1 MNPEKLTDKAGS
13 VINESVELAK
23 AQCHPQ
29 ITPAH
34 LALAIFQD
42 DSGLAGNVV
51 TRAGGN
57 PQTVIAN
64 LQNILKRIPTQN
76 PPPNQVS
83 PSGPFMDVIR
93 EAERIQKGKEDT
105 HIAIDHL
112 LIALTVNGDVL
123 RAFALSRSAL
133 EDAVKEIR
141 GNRKVTSRNAES
153 NYDALSKY
161 AQDLTKLA
169 EEGKLDPVIGRD
181 DEIRAVIGVLARRR
195 KNNPV
200 LIGEPGVGKTAIVE
214 GLAQRI
220 LKGDVPESLKCR
232 LFSLDMGALIA
243 GAKYQGEFEER
254 LKAVLKDIE
263 DAEGSIILFI
273 DEVHMVLGAGKTS
286 GAMDA
291 ANLLKPMLARG
302 TLKCIGATTL
312 DEYRKYIEKDPAFER
327 RFQQVMVNEPSVED
341 SVSILRGL
349 KDKYEA
355 YHGVRILDSALVA
368 AVKLSSRYVTHRQL
382 PDKAI
387 DCIDEACASV
397 RVQLDSRPDVID
409 KLERKK
415 LQLEVEEIALSKD
428 KDKGAVQ
435 RLALLREELTKLN
448 EELLPL
454 LAELER
460 ERAQI
465 QHLKDLQAKLSALKV
480 KLDDASRRHN
490 MELVSDLTYYAIPEV
505 EEQIKAAKRA
515 LDEDVRRES
524 ETDEPDSKKLVA
536 HVVGSRQICDVI
548 SRWTGVPLTKLTQG
562 ESDRLLN
569 LASVLKQRVVG
580 QDEAIEAIADAVLR
594 SRSGLARPTQPLGS
608 FMFLGPTGVGKT
620 ELAKALAQEL
630 FDDDKHIVR
639 MDMSEYMEEHSVAR
653 LIGAPPGYV
662 GHDEGGQLTEAVRR
676 HPYNVVLFDEIEK
689 AHRNVMN
696 IMLQVLD
703 DGRLTDSLGKTV
715 DFTNTII
722 ILTSNIGA
730 DLLLQSAGGRI
741 SESTREGVMHRVK
754 QHFRPEFLNRLDDIV
769 LFNPLGQEQLRHI
782 VEANVRL
789 ISKRLEE
796 RDISISIDDRAVSFV
811 LQQSYDPAYGARP
824 LRRYLEKYLV
834 TRISRGIFSH
844 EIPNHSRVT
853 ISSNGQELTLVVE
866 LVEHSSGEDAMSE
879 DGRPSAARS
888 KSASSKA
895 NGGTS
900 LGKRKNVEKK

>member
-1 MNPEKLTDKAGS
+1 MSLNPEKLTDKAMS
-13 VINESVELAK
+13 VINQALDLARSS
-23 AQCHPQ
+23 CHPQ
-29 ITPAH
+29 VTPAH
-34 LALAIFQD
+34 LAVAVFED
-42 DSGLAGNVV
+42 DSGLANNVV

-57 PQTVIAN
+57 PQGVIQA
-64 LQNILKRIPTQN
+64 LQTILKKLPSQQ
-76 PPPNQVS
+76 PPPSSVS
-83 PSGPFMDVIR
+83 PSGGFMEILR
-93 EAERIQKGKEDT
+93 EAEKIQKSKDDT

-112 LIALTVNGDVL
+112 LIALATNSDVL
-123 RAFALSRSAL
+123 RCFALNKNAL

-153 NYDALSKY
+153 VYDALNKY

-181 DEIRAVIGVLARRR
+181 EEIRAVIGVLARRR

-220 LKGDVPESLKCR
+220 LHGDVPESLKCR

-254 LKAVLKDIE
+254 LKAVLKEVE
-263 DAEGSIILFI
+263 DASGSIIMFI
-273 DEVHMVLGAGKTS
+273 DEIHMVLGAGKTS

-409 KLERKK
+409 RLERKK

-435 RLALLREELTKLN
+435 RLALLREELTALN

-454 LAELER
+454 LAELEQ
-460 ERAQI
+460 ERARI
-465 QHLKDLQAKLSALKV
+465 TNLKELQARMDTLRV
-480 KLDDASRRHN
+480 KLEDAERKHN
-490 MELVSDLTYYAIPEV
+490 MDVAADIKYYAIPEV
-505 EEQIKAAKRA
+505 EEAIRKAKKA
-515 LDEDVRRES
+515 LDEDVRKES
-524 ETDEPDSKKLVA
+524 ETDEPSTKKLIA
-536 HVVGSRQICDVI
+536 HVVATRQIADVI

-562 ESDRLLN
+562 ESERLLN
-569 LASVLKQRVVG
+569 LGNVLKQRVVG
-580 QDEAIEAIADAVLR
+580 QNEAIDAIADAVLR
-594 SRSGLARPTQPLGS
+594 SRSGLSRPTQPLGS

-730 DLLLQSAGGRI
+730 DLLLSGSSGGQI
-741 SESTREGVMHRVK
+741 PENVREAVMSRVK
-754 QHFRPEFLNRLDDIV
+754 GHFRPEFLNRLDDIIM
-769 LFNPLGQEQLRHI
+769 FNPLGQSQLRHI
-782 VEANVRL
+782 VDSNVAL
-789 ISKRLEE
+789 ISKRLED
-796 RDISISIDDRAVSFV
+796 RDIAITIDEKGAQFV

-824 LRRYLEKYLV
+824 LRRYLEKNLV
-834 TRISRGIFSH
+834 TRISRGLFSH

-853 ISSNGQELTLVVE
+853 VSSNGRELTLIVE
-866 LVEHSSGEDAMSE
+866 LNGQESDEHSD
-879 DGRPSAARS
+879 DGTPRPRNATA
-888 KSASSKA
+888 
-895 NGGTS
+895 GTS
-900 LGKRKNVEKK
+900 TKKRKNSGK

>member
-1 MNPEKLTDKAGS
+1 MSLDPNKLTEKALG
-13 VINESVELAK
+13 VINASMELARD
-23 AQCHPQ
+23 QGHPQ

-42 DSGLAGNVV
+42 DSGLASNVV
-51 TRAGGN
+51 TRAGGTPN
-57 PQTVIAN
+57 AVVSN
-64 LQNILKRIPTQN
+64 LQGLMRKIPSQN
-76 PPPNQVS
+76 PPPATNA
-83 PSGPFMDVIR
+83 PSGQFMEVLA
-93 EAERIQKGKEDT
+93 EAGKIQKANDDT

-112 LIALTVNGDVL
+112 LIAVASNSDVL
-123 RAFALSRSAL
+123 RAFAISRKSL
-133 EDAVKEIR
+133 EEAVKEIR
-141 GNRKVTSRNAES
+141 GNRKVTSKNAES
-153 NYDALSKY
+153 VYDALNKY

-220 LKGDVPESLKCR
+220 LNGDVPETLKCR
-232 LFSLDMGALIA
+232 LFSLDMGALVA

-254 LKAVLKDIE
+254 LKAVLKEVE
-263 DAEGSIILFI
+263 DADGSIIMFI
-273 DEVHMVLGAGKTS
+273 DEIHMVLGAGKTS

-327 RFQQVMVNEPSVED
+327 RFQQVMVNEPSIED

-349 KDKYEA
+349 KAKYEA
-355 YHGVRILDSALVA
+355 YHGVGILDSALVA
-368 AVKLSSRYVTHRQL
+368 AVKLSARYITHRQL

-435 RLALLREELTKLN
+435 RLALLREELTRVN

-454 LAELER
+454 LATFEQER
-460 ERAQI
+460 ERMTKI
-465 QHLKDLQAKLSALKV
+465 KDMQN
-480 KLDDASRRHN
+480 KLDGLRTKLEDAERRHN
-490 MELVSDLTYYAIPEV
+490 MDVAADIKYYAIPEL
-505 EEQIKAAKRA
+505 EEALKVAKKEM
-515 LDEDVRRES
+515 DEDVRRES
-524 ETDEPDSKKLVA
+524 ETDEPENKKLVA
-536 HVVGSRQICDVI
+536 HVVATRQICDVV
-548 SRWTGVPLTKLTQG
+548 SRWTGVPMSKLTQG

-569 LASVLKQRVVG
+569 LPNTLKERVVG
-580 QDEAIEAIADAVLR
+580 QDDAIHAISDAVLR
-594 SRSGLARPTQPLGS
+594 SRSGLSRPTQPLGS

-662 GHDEGGQLTEAVRR
+662 GHDEGGQLTESVRR

-689 AHRNVMN
+689 AHVNVMN
-696 IMLQVLD
+696 ILLQVLD

-730 DLLLQSAGGRI
+730 DLLLSGGVNGMVPDPV
-741 SESTREGVMHRVK
+741 REAVMSRVK
-754 QHFRPEFLNRLDDIV
+754 GHFKPEFLNRLDDIV
-769 LFNPLGQEQLRHI
+769 MFNPLGPTQLRQI
-782 VEANVRL
+782 VGSNVKL
-789 ISKRLEE
+789 ISKRLED
-796 RDISISIDDRAVSFV
+796 RDIVINVDAKANEFI

-824 LRRYLEKYLV
+824 LRRYLEKHLV
-834 TRISRGIFSH
+834 TRISRGLFSH
-844 EIPNHSRVT
+844 EIPNHSLVT
-853 ISSNGQELTLVVE
+853 VSSNGQELTIHVE
-866 LVEHSSGEDAMSE
+866 LVERMDEDE
-879 DGRPSAARS
+879 IVD
-888 KSASSKA
+888 
-895 NGGTS
+895 
-900 LGKRKNVEKK
+900 

>member
-1 MNPEKLTDKAGS
+1 MDPNKLTEKALS
-13 VINESVELAK
+13 VINASVSLAQVK
-23 AQCHPQ
+23 GHPQ
-29 ITPAH
+29 ITPTH
-34 LALAIFQD
+34 LALAIFED
-42 DSGLAGNVV
+42 DSGLAKNII

-57 PQTVIAN
+57 PVAIVAN
-64 LQNILKRIPTQN
+64 LQGLLQKMPSQQ
-76 PPPNQVS
+76 PPPSSNT
-83 PSGPFMDVIR
+83 PSGQFMEVLA
-93 EAERIQKGKEDT
+93 EAGKVQKANDDT
-105 HIAIDHL
+105 HISMDHL
-112 LIALTVNGDVL
+112 LLAVTVNSDVL
-123 RAFALSRSAL
+123 RAFALSRKAL
-133 EDAVKEIR
+133 EDAIKEIR
-141 GNRKVTSRNAES
+141 GNRKVTSKNAE
-153 NYDALSKY
+153 NVYDALNKY

-181 DEIRAVIGVLARRR
+181 DEVRAVIGVLARRR

-220 LKGDVPESLKCR
+220 LNGDVPESLKCR
-232 LFSLDMGALIA
+232 LFSLDMGALVA

-254 LKAVLKDIE
+254 LKAVLKEVE
-263 DAEGSIILFI
+263 DAEGTIIMFI
-273 DEVHMVLGAGKTS
+273 DEIHMVLGAGKSS

-327 RFQQVMVNEPSVED
+327 RFQQVMVNEPSIED
-341 SVSILRGL
+341 TVSILRGL

-355 YHGVRILDSALVA
+355 YHGVRILDSALVQ
-368 AVKLSSRYVTHRQL
+368 AVKLSARYVTHRQL

-387 DCIDEACASV
+387 DAIDEACASV

-415 LQLEVEEIALSKD
+415 LQLEVEEIALAKD

-435 RLALLREELTKLN
+435 RLALLREELTKVN

-454 LAELER
+454 LATFEQ
-460 ERAQI
+460 ERARMTRMQ
-465 QHLKDLQAKLSALKV
+465 DLQNRLDGLHTKLE
-480 KLDDASRRHN
+480 DAERNRR
-490 MELVSDLTYYAIPEV
+490 MDQAADIKYYAIPAV
-505 EEQIKAAKRA
+505 EEELKVAKREI
-515 LDEDVRRES
+515 DEDVRRES
-524 ETDEPDSKKLVA
+524 ETDEPDNKKLVA
-536 HVVGSRQICDVI
+536 HVVASHQICDVI
-548 SRWTGVPLTKLTQG
+548 SRWTGVPMSKLTQG
-562 ESDRLLN
+562 ESARLLN
-569 LASVLKQRVVG
+569 LPATLKMRVVG
-580 QDEAIEAIADAVLR
+580 QDDAIEAISDAVLR
-594 SRSGLARPTQPLGS
+594 SRSGLSRPTQPLGS

-620 ELAKALAQEL
+620 ELAKALAAEL

-689 AHRNVMN
+689 AHKNVMN

-722 ILTSNIGA
+722 IMTSNIGA
-730 DLLLQSAGGRI
+730 DLLLAAGSDGSI
-741 SESTREGVMHRVK
+741 SEVTRENVMARVK
-754 QHFRPEFLNRLDDIV
+754 SHFRPEFLNRLDDIV
-769 LFNPLGQEQLRHI
+769 LFNPLGPNQLRQI
-782 VEANVRL
+782 VDSNVKL

-796 RDISISIDDRAVSFV
+796 RDITVALDEKANAFV

-834 TRISRGIFSH
+834 TRISRGLFSH
-844 EIPNHSRVT
+844 EIPNHSRVLV
-853 ISSNGQELTLVVE
+853 SSNGQELTLNVDVLE
-866 LVEHSSGEDAMSE
+866 GMVDDESSEPA
-879 DGRPSAARS
+879 
-888 KSASSKA
+888 K
-895 NGGTS
+895 
-900 LGKRKNVEKK
+900 LGKRTRK

>member
-1 MNPEKLTDKAGS
+1 MSINSEKLTDKAAS
-13 VINESVELAK
+13 VISESVDLARNSG
-23 AQCHPQ
+23 HPQ
-29 ITPAH
+29 ITPVH

-42 DSGLAGNVV
+42 DSKLGINVV

-57 PQTVIAN
+57 PQAAVAA
-64 LQNILKRIPTQN
+64 LQALLKKIPTQQ
-76 PPPNQVS
+76 PPPTSVT
-83 PSGPFMDVIR
+83 PSGAFLEVYR
-93 EAERIQKGKEDT
+93 EAEKIQKAKEDT

-112 LIALTVNGDVL
+112 LIAVSTNSDVI
-123 RAFALSRSAL
+123 RALAVSKNAL
-133 EDAVKEIR
+133 EEAVKEIR
-141 GNRKVTSRNAES
+141 GSRKVTSKNAES
-153 NYDALSKY
+153 VYDALNKY

-220 LKGDVPESLKCR
+220 LQGDVPESLKCR
-232 LFSLDMGALIA
+232 LFSLDMGALVA

-254 LKAVLKDIE
+254 LKAVLKEVE
-263 DAEGSIILFI
+263 DAEGSIIMFI
-273 DEVHMVLGAGKTS
+273 DEIHMVLGAGKTS

-327 RFQQVMVNEPSVED
+327 RFQQVMVNEPSIED

-349 KDKYEA
+349 KNKYES

-435 RLALLREELTKLN
+435 RLSLLREELTKVN

-454 LAELER
+454 LATLEQ
-460 ERAQI
+460 ERGRI
-465 QHLKDLQAKLSALKV
+465 TLLKDLQAKLDNYRV
-480 KLDDASRRHN
+480 KLEDAERKHN
-490 MELVSDLTYYAIPEV
+490 MDVAADIKYYAIPEV
-505 EEQIKAAKRA
+505 EEQIRAAKKA
-515 LDEDVRRES
+515 LDDDVTRES
-524 ETDEPDSKKLVA
+524 ETDEPDNKKLVA
-536 HVVGSRQICDVI
+536 HVVASRQICDVI
-548 SRWTGVPLTKLTQG
+548 SRWTGVPMSKLTQG

-569 LASVLKQRVVG
+569 LPTILKQRVVG
-580 QDEAIEAIADAVLR
+580 QDEAIECISDAVLR

-608 FMFLGPTGVGKT
+608 FLFLGPTGVGKT
-620 ELAKALAQEL
+620 ELAKALAAEL

-639 MDMSEYMEEHSVAR
+639 MDMSEYMEEHSIAR

-696 IMLQVLD
+696 IMLQILD

-722 ILTSNIGA
+722 IMTSNIGA
-730 DLLLQSAGGRI
+730 DLLLAGGLNGHI
-741 SESTREGVMHRVK
+741 PESTRENVMTRVK
-754 QHFRPEFLNRLDDIV
+754 SHFRPEFLNRLDDIIM
-769 LFNPLGQEQLRHI
+769 FNPLGQVQLRHI
-782 VEANVRL
+782 VDSNVKL

-796 RDISISIDDRAVSFV
+796 RDIVITVDEKAAQFV

-824 LRRYLEKYLV
+824 LRRYLEKHLT
-834 TRISRGIFSH
+834 TRISRGLFSH

-853 ISSNGQELTLVVE
+853 VSSDGNELTLLVE
-866 LVEHSSGEDAMSE
+866 LVAHEETEDDEHNRRQEAATKKRRSE
-879 DGRPSAARS
+879 
-888 KSASSKA
+888 K
-895 NGGTS
+895 
-900 LGKRKNVEKK
+900 

>member
-1 MNPEKLTDKAGS
+1 MA
-13 VINESVELAK
+13 VINESHDLAQG
-23 AQCHPQ
+23 AGHPQ
-29 ITPAH
+29 ITPVH
-34 LALAIFQD
+34 LAIALMKEE
-42 DSGLAGNVV
+42 SGLASNVI

-57 PQTVIAN
+57 PVTVNAALQTLLKKVPAQRPAPTSVSASSSLMEVIQEAD
-64 LQNILKRIPTQN
+64 RIKNSKQ
-76 PPPNQVS
+76 
-83 PSGPFMDVIR
+83 
-93 EAERIQKGKEDT
+93 DT
-105 HIAIDHL
+105 HIAVDHFV
-112 LIALTVNGDVL
+112 IAVTVNADVL
-123 RAFALSRSAL
+123 RSLGVSRNAL

-141 GNRKVTSRNAES
+141 GNRKVTSRNAENS
-153 NYDALSKY
+153 YDALGKY

-181 DEIRAVIGVLARRR
+181 DEIRAVIGVLSRRR

-200 LIGEPGVGKTAIVE
+200 LIGEPGVGKTAIAE

-220 LKGDVPESLKCR
+220 IKGDVPESLKCR

-254 LKAVLKDIE
+254 LKAVLKEIE
-263 DAEGSIILFI
+263 DAEGGIILFI
-273 DEVHMVLGAGKTS
+273 DEVHMVLGAGKTQ

-349 KDKYEA
+349 KNKYEQ

-368 AVKLSSRYVTHRQL
+368 AVKLSARYVTHRQL

-428 KDKGAVQ
+428 KDKGAQQ
-435 RLALLREELTKLN
+435 RLALLREELTKVN

-454 LAELER
+454 LAALEQ
-460 ERAQI
+460 ERGKI
-465 QHLKDLQAKLSALKV
+465 QLLKDLQM
-480 KLDDASRRHN
+480 KLDQLKNKLEDAERKHH
-490 MELVSDLTYYAIPEV
+490 MDVAADLRYGAIPET
-505 EEQIKAAKRA
+505 ESQIKNAKRA
-515 LDEDVRRES
+515 LDEDARRES
-524 ETDEPDSKKLVA
+524 ETDEPDNKKLVA
-536 HVVGSRQICDVI
+536 HAVGTRQIADVI
-548 SRWTGVPLTKLTQG
+548 SRWTGVPLSKLTQG
-562 ESDRLLN
+562 ESERMLN
-569 LASVLKQRVVG
+569 LASILKQRVVG
-580 QDEAIEAIADAVLR
+580 QDEAIDAIADAVLR

-608 FMFLGPTGVGKT
+608 FLFLGPTGVGKT
-620 ELAKALAQEL
+620 ELAKALAAEL

-730 DLLLQSAGGRI
+730 DLLLSGSTNGVI
-741 SESTREGVMHRVK
+741 PESVRENVMNRVK
-754 QHFRPEFLNRLDDIV
+754 THFRPEFLNRLDDIV
-769 LFNPLGQEQLRHI
+769 MFNPLGISQLRHI
-782 VEANVRL
+782 VEANVKL
-789 ISKRLEE
+789 ISKRLED
-796 RDISISIDDRAVSFV
+796 RDIVVTVDDKAVNYI
-811 LQQSYDPAYGARP
+811 LEQSYDPAYGARP
-824 LRRYLEKYLV
+824 LRRYLEKHVV
-834 TRISRGIFSH
+834 TRISRGLFSL
-844 EIPNHSRVT
+844 EITNHSRVT
-853 ISSNGQELTLVVE
+853 ISSNGVELTL
-866 LVEHSSGEDAMSE
+866 LVEHVEGNTSDEGGVSD
-879 DGRPSAARS
+879 DGTVRMKPS
-888 KSASSKA
+888 SSK
-895 NGGTS
+895 GS
-900 LGKRKNVEKK
+900 KRKSDSAK

>member
-1 MNPEKLTDKAGS
+1 MSVDPNKLTEKALS
-13 VINESVELAK
+13 VINASVGLARD
-23 AQCHPQ
+23 QGHPQ

-42 DSGLAGNVV
+42 ESGLAANVI
-51 TRAGGN
+51 TRAGGTPN
-57 PQTVIAN
+57 AVISG
-64 LQNILKRIPTQN
+64 LQQLMKRIPSQN
-76 PPPNQVS
+76 PPPSSNN
-83 PSGPFMDVIR
+83 PSGQFMEVLA
-93 EAERIQKGKEDT
+93 EAAKIQKANDDT

-112 LIALTVNGDVL
+112 LIALTVSSDVL
-123 RAFALSRSAL
+123 RAFAISRKAL

-141 GNRKVTSRNAES
+141 GNRKVTSKNAES
-153 NYDALSKY
+153 VYDALSKY

-220 LKGDVPESLKCR
+220 LNGDVPESLKCR
-232 LFSLDMGALIA
+232 LFSLDMGALVA

-254 LKAVLKDIE
+254 LKAVLKEVE
-263 DAEGSIILFI
+263 DAAGSIIMFI
-273 DEVHMVLGAGKTS
+273 DEIHMVLGAGKTS

-349 KDKYEA
+349 KGKYEA

-368 AVKLSSRYVTHRQL
+368 AVKLSARYVTHRQL

-435 RLALLREELTKLN
+435 RLALLREELTKVN

-454 LAELER
+454 LATFAQER
-460 ERAQI
+460 ERMTRMQEL
-465 QHLKDLQAKLSALKV
+465 QNRLDGLKT
-480 KLDDASRRHN
+480 KLDDAERRHN
-490 MELVSDLTYYAIPEV
+490 MDVAADLKYYAIPEV
-505 EEQIKAAKRA
+505 EEALKRA
-515 LDEDVRRES
+515 KQDMDDDVRRES
-524 ETDEPDSKKLVA
+524 ETDEPNNKKLVA
-536 HVVGSRQICDVI
+536 HVVASRQICDVV
-548 SRWTGVPLTKLTQG
+548 SRWTGVPMSKLTQG

-569 LASVLKQRVVG
+569 LPASLKERVVG
-580 QDEAIEAIADAVLR
+580 QDDAIEAISDAVLR
-594 SRSGLARPTQPLGS
+594 SRSGLSRPTQPLGS

-676 HPYNVVLFDEIEK
+676 HPYNVILFDEIEK
-689 AHRNVMN
+689 AHKNVMN

-703 DGRLTDSLGKTV
+703 DGRLTDSTGKTV

-730 DLLLQSAGGRI
+730 DLLLTGATEGNIPNSVRESVMGRV
-741 SESTREGVMHRVK
+741 RN
-754 QHFRPEFLNRLDDIV
+754 HFRPEFLNRLDDII
-769 LFNPLGQEQLRHI
+769 LFNPLGQLQLRYI
-782 VEANVRL
+782 VDSNVKL

-796 RDISISIDDRAVSFV
+796 RDIVVTMDKKANAFV
-811 LQQSYDPAYGARP
+811 LEQSYDPAYGARP
-824 LRRYLEKYLV
+824 LRRYLEKHLV
-834 TRISRGIFSH
+834 TRISRGLFSH

-853 ISSNGQELTLVVE
+853 VSSNGHELTLNVE
-866 LVEHSSGEDAMSE
+866 LVEQMEEDEENEHVA
-879 DGRPSAARS
+879 
-888 KSASSKA
+888 
-895 NGGTS
+895 
-900 LGKRKNVEKK
+900 LGKRTRK